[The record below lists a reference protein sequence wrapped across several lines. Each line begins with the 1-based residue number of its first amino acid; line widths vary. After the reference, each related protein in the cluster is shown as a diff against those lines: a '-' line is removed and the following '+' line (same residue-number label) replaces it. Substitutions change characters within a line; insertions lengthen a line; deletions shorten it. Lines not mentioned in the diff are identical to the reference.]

1 MNNGPTLSIGATG
14 HDVRR
19 LQRIFVMTKTL
30 APGNVT
36 GTFDV
41 TTEQA
46 VKDFQQGAGLTV
58 DGVVGPATW
67 QALPADP
74 NTPVLAHGA
83 SGSVVTALQ
92 EGLKKYSTPA
102 TDPGPVDG
110 DFGPKTE
117 AAVKAYQQDRGVQA
131 DGIVGDQTW
140 WAPAGA
146 AGATLASLSG
156 LTTVRFERGLRPHSA
171 TATTA
176 NGVPI
181 RHSRADRR
189 MPGIAAR

>member
-1 MNNGPTLSIGATG
+1 MNSGPTLSVGATG

-19 LQRIFVMTKTL
+19 LQRIFVMTKAL
-30 APGNVT
+30 VFSDIT
-36 GTFDV
+36 GSFDV

-58 DGVVGPATW
+58 DGIVGPATW

-74 NTPVLAHGA
+74 HTSVLSRGA

-92 EGLKKYSTPA
+92 QGLKKYSTPA
-102 TDPGPVDG
+102 TDPGLVDG

-117 AAVKAYQQDRGVQA
+117 AAVKAYQQDRAAHV

-156 LTTVRFERGLRPHSA
+156 LTT
-171 TATTA
+171 
-176 NGVPI
+176 I
-181 RHSRADRR
+181 
-189 MPGIAAR
+189 

>member
-1 MNNGPTLSIGATG
+1 MNNGPTISIGATG
-14 HDVRR
+14 RDVRR
-19 LQRIFVMTKTL
+19 LQRIFVMTKVL
-30 APGNVT
+30 APGNIT
-36 GTFDV
+36 GTFDS

-58 DGVVGPATW
+58 DGIVGPITW

-74 NTPVLAHGA
+74 NTPLLALGA

-92 EGLKKYSTPA
+92 EGLKKYATPA
-102 TDPGPVDG
+102 TDPGAVDG

-156 LTTVRFERGLRPHSA
+156 LTTV
-171 TATTA
+171 
-176 NGVPI
+176 
-181 RHSRADRR
+181 
-189 MPGIAAR
+189 

>member
-1 MNNGPTLSIGATG
+1 MNNGPTISIGSTG

-19 LQRIFVMTKTL
+19 LQRIFVMMKSL
-30 APGNVT
+30 GPANIT
-36 GTFDV
+36 GTFDA

-58 DGVVGPATW
+58 DGIVGPITW

-74 NTPVLAHGA
+74 NTPVLSLGG

-92 EGLKKYSTPA
+92 NGLKRYGTSA

-117 AAVKAYQQDRGVQA
+117 AAVKAYQQDRGVQS
-131 DGIVGDQTW
+131 DGVVGDQTW

-156 LTTVRFERGLRPHSA
+156 LTTV
-171 TATTA
+171 
-176 NGVPI
+176 
-181 RHSRADRR
+181 
-189 MPGIAAR
+189 

>member
-1 MNNGPTLSIGATG
+1 MNNGPTISIGSTG

-19 LQRIFVMTKTL
+19 LQRIFVMTKVLT
-30 APGNVT
+30 PSSIT
-36 GTFDV
+36 GSFDS

-46 VKDFQQGAGLTV
+46 AKDFQQDAGLTV
-58 DGVVGPATW
+58 DGIVGPLTW

-74 NTPVLAHGA
+74 NTLLLVRGL

-92 EGLKKYSTPA
+92 KGLRKYSTPA
-102 TDPGPVDG
+102 TDPGAVDG

-117 AAVKAYQQDRGVQA
+117 AAVKAYQRDRGVQV

-156 LTTVRFERGLRPHSA
+156 LTTV
-171 TATTA
+171 
-176 NGVPI
+176 
-181 RHSRADRR
+181 
-189 MPGIAAR
+189 

>member
-1 MNNGPTLSIGATG
+1 MNNGATISIGSTG

-19 LQRIFVMTKTL
+19 LQRIFVMTKVLT
-30 APGNVT
+30 PSSIT
-36 GTFDV
+36 GSFDS

-46 VKDFQQGAGLTV
+46 AKDFQQDAGLTV
-58 DGVVGPATW
+58 DGIVGPLTW

-74 NTPVLAHGA
+74 KTLLLVRGL

-92 EGLKKYSTPA
+92 KGLQKYSTPA
-102 TDPGPVDG
+102 TDPGAVDG
-110 DFGPKTE
+110 NFGPKTE
-117 AAVKAYQQDRGVQA
+117 AAVKAYQRDRGVQV

-156 LTTVRFERGLRPHSA
+156 LTTV
-171 TATTA
+171 
-176 NGVPI
+176 
-181 RHSRADRR
+181 
-189 MPGIAAR
+189 

>member
-1 MNNGPTLSIGATG
+1 MNSGPTLSIGATG

-19 LQRIFVMTKTL
+19 LQRIFVMTKAL
-30 APGNVT
+30 VFSDIT
-36 GTFDV
+36 GSFDV

-58 DGVVGPATW
+58 DGIVGPVTW

-74 NTPVLAHGA
+74 DTPVLSRGA

-92 EGLKKYSTPA
+92 QGLKKYSTPA
-102 TDPGPVDG
+102 TDPGLVDG
-110 DFGPKTE
+110 DFGPKTK
-117 AAVKAYQQDRGVQA
+117 AAVNAYQQDRAVHV

-140 WAPAGA
+140 WVPAGA

-156 LTTVRFERGLRPHSA
+156 LTT
-171 TATTA
+171 
-176 NGVPI
+176 I
-181 RHSRADRR
+181 
-189 MPGIAAR
+189 